1 MTWIV
6 TDPSDQEQVMST
18 DHKHAGTFYPHQMS
32 KDEFASWWNQ
42 VNEQS
47 KETPDKAPG
56 VIYLG
61 QDAVEEADSL

>member
-1 MTWIV
+1 
-6 TDPSDQEQVMST
+6 MST

-47 KETPDKAPG
+47 KETLDKPQD
-56 VIYLG
+56 YL
-61 QDAVEEADSL
+61 STRHC